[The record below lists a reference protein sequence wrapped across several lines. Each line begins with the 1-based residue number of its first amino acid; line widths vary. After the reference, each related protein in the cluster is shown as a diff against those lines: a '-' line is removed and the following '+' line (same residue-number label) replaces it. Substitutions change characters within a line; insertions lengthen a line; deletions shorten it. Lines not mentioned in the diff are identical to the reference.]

1 MPDAVA
7 ERFDFFLSRRGSV
20 GAVVQEVD
28 DVLGAAGCKEG
39 AAAFRACPG
48 NL

>member
-7 ERFDFFLSRRGSV
+7 ERFDFFLSRGSV
-20 GAVVQEVD
+20 AAVAQEVD
-28 DVLGAAGCKEG
+28 DVLGAAGYKEG